1 MRGVPQVDE
10 GKLKLLKTVVRI
22 IWGIEGIKEI
32 QLMENHTISIFRCL
46 INLLFML
53 VKTFEN

>member
-32 QLMENHTISIFRCL
+32 QLTISIFRCL
-46 INLLFML
+46 INLLFMF